1 MIGSVKSNIGHSE
14 PASGLCSVAKVIIA
28 MESGFI
34 PPNINFNTPRKDI
47 PAFFNGRINVVA
59 EKTPWNG
66 GLVGI
71 NSFGFGGANCH
82 VLLNWNE
89 KSKINNGL
97 PEDDLPRLVVASGR
111 TQEAVTVLLNDVSF
125 IGILHNLLCHIN
137 NNLNYSSYQD
147 HWIRNTCVY
156 CKMFKQNKFLDI
168 FIEDILL

>member
-1 MIGSVKSNIGHSE
+1 MKALENVFCPGRTEPLLIGSVKSNIGHAE

-34 PPNINFNTPRKDI
+34 PPNINFKTPRKDI
-47 PAFFNGRINVVA
+47 TAFFNGRINVIA

-82 VLLNWNE
+82 VLLNSNT

-97 PEDDLPRLVVASGR
+97 PEDNLPRLVVASGR
-111 TQEAVTVLLNDVSF
+111 TKEAVAVILNDV
-125 IGILHNLLCHIN
+125 
-137 NNLNYSSYQD
+137 
-147 HWIRNTCVY
+147 
-156 CKMFKQNKFLDI
+156 I
-168 FIEDILL
+168 FIDWKVQYY

>member
-1 MIGSVKSNIGHSE
+1 MKALENVFCPGRTEPLLIGSVKSNIGHSE

-47 PAFFNGRINVVA
+47 SSFHNGRINVVA
-59 EKTPWNG
+59 DKTPWNG

-82 VLLNWNE
+82 VLLNWNK

-111 TQEAVTVLLNDVSF
+111 TQEAVTVILNDVSF
-125 IGILHNLLCHIN
+125 IDYENGVINSPFVTYLFQILNRRGPLQNIN
-137 NNLNYSSYQD
+137 
-147 HWIRNTCVY
+147 
-156 CKMFKQNKFLDI
+156 
-168 FIEDILL
+168 